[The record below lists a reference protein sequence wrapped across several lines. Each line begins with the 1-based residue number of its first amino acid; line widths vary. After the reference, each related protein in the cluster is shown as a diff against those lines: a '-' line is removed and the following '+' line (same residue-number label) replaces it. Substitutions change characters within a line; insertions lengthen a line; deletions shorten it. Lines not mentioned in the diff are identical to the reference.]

1 MFYQTSFYRNLLKDN
16 VLIKLRR
23 LNIFDFNFSERTK
36 DMASIL
42 DEINSNVKEIQAS
55 AVVSVEGL
63 PIASKLPEQYED
75 TIVAAMTAAMLSLGD
90 KIAANLDKG
99 TLEKIMIEG
108 ANGVVVSM
116 AAGPNAVL
124 TVSAEKNAPLGLL
137 FMEMANGA
145 KKISELLV

>member
-42 DEINSNVKEIQAS
+42 DEIDSNVKEIQAA

-90 KIAANLDKG
+90 KIASNLDKG
-99 TLEKIMIEG
+99 TLEKLMIEG

>member
-1 MFYQTSFYRNLLKDN
+1 M
-16 VLIKLRR
+16 RR
-23 LNIFDFNFSERTK
+23 SIIFDFNFSERTK
-36 DMASIL
+36 DMAAIL
-42 DEINSNVKEIQAS
+42 DEIDLNVKEIQAA

-63 PIASKLPEQYED
+63 PIASKLPDQYED
-75 TIVAAMTAAMLSLGD
+75 TIIAAMTAAMLSLGD
-90 KIAANLDKG
+90 KIASNLYKG

-137 FMEMANGA
+137 FMEMSTGA

>member
-1 MFYQTSFYRNLLKDN
+1 
-16 VLIKLRR
+16 
-23 LNIFDFNFSERTK
+23 
-36 DMASIL
+36 MASIL
-42 DEINSNVKEIQAS
+42 DEIDLNVREIQAA

-63 PIASKLPEQYED
+63 PIASKLPDKYED
-75 TIVAAMTAAMLSLGD
+75 TIIAAMTAAMLSLGD
-90 KIAANLDKG
+90 KIASNLDKG

-108 ANGVVVSM
+108 AHGVVVSM